1 MSNRTERYQKLC
13 LEESL
18 SRIYQYP
25 IACKEL
31 SFILRGA
38 YANLPKPLQALVFQ
52 HTLTAIRLLPE
63 MQTSSAVAAAHF
75 LLQSAEAAFPKQKKS
90 LVVTEFKQAK
100 VAHKRRSKAHR
111 EEKGPSQLPQ
121 DVLVHIFCF
130 LDLQSLISAGL
141 VCRSWTLAANDNHLW
156 ELQYTIFFGRSN
168 NSSRTKTQ
176 WSGKS
181 VNKDYTFWEEN
192 VITRTDIDW
201 KETFKRAYKGT
212 YSKKLMSSRGYCGYC
227 DTIVWLKNLKCSNRQ
242 CDPKHENAQ
251 IKPISP
257 HQIVDYLMD
266 GYTSMISSS
275 DSDSESDEEPVSR
288 LWAYPKDIR
297 RIEKKPLV

>member
-38 YANLPKPLQALVFQ
+38 YANLPKPLQSLVFQ

-63 MQTSSAVAAAHF
+63 MQTGSAVAAAHF

-121 DVLVHIFCF
+121 DVLVHIFCL

-141 VCRSWTLAANDNHLW
+141 VCR
-156 ELQYTIFFGRSN
+156 
-168 NSSRTKTQ
+168 
-176 WSGKS
+176 
-181 VNKDYTFWEEN
+181 
-192 VITRTDIDW
+192 
-201 KETFKRAYKGT
+201 
-212 YSKKLMSSRGYCGYC
+212 GYCGYC
-227 DTIVWLKNLKCSNRQ
+227 DMIVWLKNLKCSNRQ

-266 GYTSMISSS
+266 GYTSVISSS

>member
-38 YANLPKPLQALVFQ
+38 YANLPKPLQSLVFQ

-63 MQTSSAVAAAHF
+63 MQTGSAVAAAHF

-121 DVLVHIFCF
+121 DVLVHIFCL

-141 VCRSWTLAANDNHLW
+141 VC
-156 ELQYTIFFGRSN
+156 RSN

-201 KETFKRAYKGT
+201 KETFKRAYGGT

-266 GYTSMISSS
+266 GYTSVISSP